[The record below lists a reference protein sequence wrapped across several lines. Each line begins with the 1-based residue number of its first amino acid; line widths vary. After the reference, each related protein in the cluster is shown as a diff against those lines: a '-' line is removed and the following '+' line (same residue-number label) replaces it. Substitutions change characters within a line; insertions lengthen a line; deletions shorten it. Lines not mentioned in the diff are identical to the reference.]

1 MSFFQYVT
9 VGLSYITVGLACA
22 LYFFFVLKKP
32 MLGRLWGAVIV
43 GVIGSFLGGIVDQVF
58 PRLIAELSDFNS
70 ANLIAAFL
78 GSMLMIWI
86 LARVSPPK

>member
-22 LYFFFVLKKP
+22 LYFAFVLRKP
-32 MLGRLWGAVIV
+32 VLGRLWGAIVV
-43 GVIGSFLGGIVDQVF
+43 GVIGAFLGGIVDQLF
-58 PRLIAELSDFNS
+58 AKLIEELSDFNS
-70 ANLIAAFL
+70 VNLIAAFL
-78 GSMLMIWI
+78 GSMLLIWV